1 MPYCYIL
8 YSSSL
13 DKYYVGACNDIN
25 RRLNEH
31 NSGKSKFTSKEIPL
45 DVVHKEFYNSLP
57 EAKKR
62 ESYIKKQKSRKLIIN
77 LITNT

>member
-13 DKYYVGACNDIN
+13 DKYYIGACNDIN
-25 RRLNEH
+25 RRLIEH
-31 NSGKSKFTSKEIPL
+31 NSGKSKFTSKGIPW
-45 DVVHKEFYNSLP
+45 DVVYKEFYNSLP

-62 ESYIKKQKSRKLIIN
+62 ESYIKKQKSRKWIIN
-77 LITNT
+77 LITNS